1 MKEKMLVH
9 LNKIKNFFIIIIF
22 LSAIPFSVYS
32 EEKKIHFLE
41 TNWSFNGIF
50 GTFDRAS
57 LQRGYQVY
65 QEVCS
70 GCHSVQHLSYRNLS
84 EKGGPEFSIE
94 EAKAIASQFEIED
107 GPNSEGEMFLRS
119 GRLSDKFLKPYPNV
133 QAATAANDGAY
144 PPDMSVL
151 AKARAGGADYIYS
164 LLLGYEEAPESFQLE
179 DGVYYNKYM
188 PGNKIKMSEPIS
200 EGIVEYSDGTK
211 PTKEQIAKDV
221 TTFLVW
227 SSEPHLE
234 SQHRMGFKAIIYLI
248 ILITLVYMSKQK
260 VWSRF
265 GSKKVEEEV
274 EEETFDK
281 VERAVTEYEGE
292 DPKTFK

>member
-1 MKEKMLVH
+1 MLLL
-9 LNKIKNFFIIIIF
+9 LNRIILVVFISLI
-22 LSAIPFSVYS
+22 SFSTSS
-32 EEKKIHFLE
+32 EEVKSEFIK
-41 TNWSFNGIF
+41 TKWSFEGIF

-84 EKGGPEFSIE
+84 EKGGPEFSTE
-94 EAKAIASQFEIED
+94 EAKAIAAQFEVED
-107 GPNSEGEMFLRS
+107 GPNSDGEMFMRP
-119 GRLSDKFLKPYPNV
+119 GRLSDKFVKPYPNV
-133 QAATAANDGAY
+133 EASTAANDGAY

-151 AKARAGGADYIYS
+151 TKARAGGADYIYS
-164 LLLGYEEAPESFQLE
+164 LLLGYEEAPTGFELD

-188 PGNKIKMSEPIS
+188 SGNKIKMSAPLS
-200 EGIVEYSDGTK
+200 DGLVEYSDSTQA
-211 PTKEQIAKDV
+211 TTAQMAKDV

-227 SSEPHLE
+227 AAEPHLE
-234 SQHRMGFKAIIYLI
+234 AQHRMGFKAIIYLI
-248 ILITLVYMSKQK
+248 ILFILVYMSKQK

-265 GSKKVEEEV
+265 TSKKEP

>member
-1 MKEKMLVH
+1 MLIL
-9 LNKIKNFFIIIIF
+9 LNRIILIIF
-22 LSAIPFSVYS
+22 ISTVSFSVHS
-32 EEKKIHFLE
+32 EETNKNYVK
-41 TNWSFNGIF
+41 TNWSFKGIF

-70 GCHSVQHLSYRNLS
+70 GCHSAQHLSYRNLS
-84 EKGGPEFSIE
+84 EKGGPEFSVE
-94 EAKAIASQFEIED
+94 EAKAIAAQFEVED
-107 GPNSEGEMFLRS
+107 GPNSDGEMFMRP
-119 GRLSDKFLKPYPNV
+119 GRLSDEFVRPYPNV
-133 QAATAANDGAY
+133 EASTAANGGAY

-151 AKARAGGADYIYS
+151 AKARKGGADYIYS
-164 LLLGYEEAPESFQLE
+164 LLLGYEEAPTGFELDE
-179 DGVYYNKYM
+179 GVYYNKYM
-188 PGNKIKMSEPIS
+188 SGNRIKMLAPLSD
-200 EGIVEYSDGTK
+200 GLVEYSDGTQS
-211 PTKEQIAKDV
+211 TTAQMAKDV

-227 SSEPHLE
+227 AAEPHLE
-234 SQHRMGFKAIIYLI
+234 SQHRMGFKVIIYLI
-248 ILITLVYMSKQK
+248 ILLTLVYMSKQK

-265 GSKKVEEEV
+265 GSKVEE

>member
-1 MKEKMLVH
+1 MLVH
-9 LNKIKNFFIIIIF
+9 LNKLKNKIFIIIF
-22 LSAIPFSVYS
+22 LSLIPFSVFS
-32 EEKKIHFLE
+32 EEKNIELIE
-41 TNWSFNGIF
+41 TKWSFEGLF

-65 QEVCS
+65 QEVCA

-84 EKGGPEFSIE
+84 EKGGPEFSVDE
-94 EAKAIASQFEIED
+94 VNAITSQFEVED
-107 GPNSEGEMFLRS
+107 GPNSDGEMFTRPA
-119 GRLSDKFLKPYPNV
+119 RPSDKFVKPYPNV
-133 QAATAANDGAY
+133 EASTAANGGAY

-164 LLLGYEEAPESFQLE
+164 LLMGYEEAPDGFELD

-200 EGIVEYSDGTK
+200 EGIVEYADGTS
-211 PTKEQIAKDV
+211 TSKEQIAKDV
-221 TTFLVW
+221 TSFLVW
-227 SSEPHLE
+227 ASEPHLE
-234 SQHRMGFKAIIYLI
+234 SQHRMGFKTIIYLI
-248 ILITLVYMSKQK
+248 ILITLVYMSKQR

-265 GSKKVEEEV
+265 GSKEKE

>member
-1 MKEKMLVH
+1 MLAH
-9 LNKIKNFFIIIIF
+9 LNKYLKKTMLVF
-22 LSAIPFSVYS
+22 LITVYPFSVFS
-32 EEKKIHFLE
+32 EENKIDFFKSD
-41 TNWSFNGIF
+41 WSFNGIF

-65 QEVCS
+65 NEVCS
-70 GCHSVQHLSYRNLS
+70 GCHSMQHLSYRNLS
-84 EKGGPEFSIE
+84 EKGGPEFSKE

-107 GPNSEGEMFLRS
+107 GPNNDGEMFLRPAK
-119 GRLSDKFLKPYPNV
+119 LSDKFVKPYPNV
-133 QAATAANDGAY
+133 EASTAANGGAY

-151 AKARAGGADYIYS
+151 AKARVGGADYIYS
-164 LLLGYEEAPESFQLE
+164 LLLGYEEAPASFELD

-188 PGNKIKMSEPIS
+188 PGNKIKMSEPILDDS
-200 EGIVEYSDGTK
+200 VEYLDGTAT
-211 PTKEQIAKDV
+211 TKEQIAKDV

-227 SSEPHLE
+227 ASEPHLE
-234 SQHRMGFKAIIYLI
+234 SQHKMGFRVIIYLI

-260 VWSRF
+260 VWSRYKL
-265 GSKKVEEEV
+265 KKEE

-281 VERAVTEYEGE
+281 VEKLVTKYEGE

>member
-1 MKEKMLVH
+1 MLVH
-9 LNKIKNFFIIIIF
+9 LNNIKIFFLIIVIL
-22 LSAIPFSVYS
+22 LSVPFSVNS
-32 EEKKIHFLE
+32 EEKKIELLKN
-41 TNWSFNGIF
+41 NWSFNGIF

-84 EKGGPEFSIE
+84 EEGGPEFSIE
-94 EAKAIASQFEIED
+94 ETKGIASQFEVQD
-107 GPNSEGEMFLRS
+107 GPNSDGEMFFRT
-119 GRLSDKFLKPYPNV
+119 GRISDKFVSPYPNIE
-133 QAATAANDGAY
+133 AATAANDGAY

-151 AKARAGGADYIYS
+151 AKARTGGANYIYS
-164 LLLGYEEAPESFQLE
+164 LLLGYDEVPEDFQLD

-188 PGNKIKMSEPIS
+188 PGNKIKMSEPIVD
-200 EGIVEYSDGTK
+200 GIVEFSDGTEA
-211 PTKEQIAKDV
+211 TKEQIAKDI
-221 TTFLVW
+221 TAFLVW
-227 SSEPHLE
+227 ASEPHLE
-234 SQHRMGFKAIIYLI
+234 AQHKMGFKAIIYLI
-248 ILITLVYMSKQK
+248 ILITLVYMSKKK

-265 GSKKVEEEV
+265 SSKNE

-281 VERAVTEYEGE
+281 VERAVTKYEGE

>member
-1 MKEKMLVH
+1 MKEKTLVH
-9 LNKIKNFFIIIIF
+9 LNNFLKKIVVVIIMF
-22 LSAIPFSVYS
+22 TFPFSVFS
-32 EEKKIHFLE
+32 EEKKIDFIDI
-41 TNWSFNGIF
+41 NWSFKGIF

-65 QEVCS
+65 NEVCA

-94 EAKAIASQFEIED
+94 EAKAIASQFEVED
-107 GPNSEGEMFLRS
+107 GPNSDGEMFMRS
-119 GRLSDKFLKPYPNV
+119 ARLSDNFVKPYQNV
-133 QAATAANDGAY
+133 EASTAANGGAY

-164 LLLGYEEAPESFQLE
+164 LLMGYEEPPEGFELD

-200 EGIVEYSDGTK
+200 DGIVEYSDGTN
-211 PTKEQIAKDV
+211 PTKDQISKDI

-227 SSEPHLE
+227 AAEPHLE
-234 SQHRMGFKAIIYLI
+234 SQHAMGFKAIIYLI

-260 VWSRF
+260 VWSKF
-265 GSKKVEEEV
+265 GSKTEEKDEA
-274 EEETFDK
+274 FDK
-281 VERAVTEYEGE
+281 IEKTVTKYEGE

>member
-1 MKEKMLVH
+1 MLLL
-9 LNKIKNFFIIIIF
+9 LNRIILVVFISLI
-22 LSAIPFSVYS
+22 SFSTSS
-32 EEKKIHFLE
+32 EEVKSEFIK
-41 TNWSFNGIF
+41 TKWSFEGIF

-84 EKGGPEFSIE
+84 EKGGPEFSTE
-94 EAKAIASQFEIED
+94 EAKAIAAQFEVED
-107 GPNSEGEMFLRS
+107 GPNSDGEMFMRP
-119 GRLSDKFLKPYPNV
+119 GRLSDKFVKPYPN
-133 QAATAANDGAY
+133 AEASTAANGGAY

-164 LLLGYEEAPESFQLE
+164 LLLGYEEAPTGFELD

-188 PGNKIKMSEPIS
+188 PGNKIKMSAPLS
-200 EGIVEYSDGTK
+200 DGLVEYSDSTQA
-211 PTKEQIAKDV
+211 TTAQMAKDV

-227 SSEPHLE
+227 AAEPHLE
-234 SQHRMGFKAIIYLI
+234 AQHRMGFKAIIYLI
-248 ILITLVYMSKQK
+248 ILFTLVYMSKQK
-260 VWSRF
+260 VWSQF
-265 GSKKVEEEV
+265 TSKKEPEED
-274 EEETFDK
+274 TFDK
-281 VERAVTEYEGE
+281 VERTVTEYEGE

>member
-1 MKEKMLVH
+1 MLIL
-9 LNKIKNFFIIIIF
+9 LNRIILTIFI
-22 LSAIPFSVYS
+22 STVSFSVYS
-32 EEKKIHFLE
+32 EEVN
-41 TNWSFNGIF
+41 TNYVNTSWSFKGIF

-70 GCHSVQHLSYRNLS
+70 GCHSVQYLSYRNLS

-94 EAKAIASQFEIED
+94 EAKAIAAQFEVTD
-107 GPNSEGEMFLRS
+107 GPNSDGEIFMRP
-119 GRLSDKFLKPYPNV
+119 GRLSDKFVKPYPNV
-133 QAATAANDGAY
+133 EASKAANDGAY

-151 AKARAGGADYIYS
+151 AKARKGGADYIYS
-164 LLLGYEEAPESFQLE
+164 LLLGYEEPPEGFE
-179 DGVYYNKYM
+179 IEEGVYYNKYM
-188 PGNKIKMSEPIS
+188 SGNKIKMTAPLSD
-200 EGIVEYSDGTK
+200 GLVEYSDGTQA
-211 PTKEQIAKDV
+211 TTAQMAKDV

-227 SSEPHLE
+227 ASEPHLE
-234 SQHRMGFKAIIYLI
+234 AQHRMGFKVIIYLI
-248 ILITLVYMSKQK
+248 ILLTLVYMSKQK
-260 VWSRF
+260 VWSRI
-265 GSKKVEEEV
+265 GSKST

>member
-1 MKEKMLVH
+1 MLVH
-9 LNKIKNFFIIIIF
+9 LNRIILTIFISIITT
-22 LSAIPFSVYS
+22 LSFADSQHSHGANTKY
-32 EEKKIHFLE
+32 LN
-41 TNWSFNGIF
+41 TDWSFKGIF

-57 LQRGYQVY
+57 LQRGYQVF

-94 EAKAIASQFEIED
+94 EAKAIAAQFEVED
-107 GPNSEGEMFLRS
+107 GPNSDGEMFMRPA
-119 GRLSDKFLKPYPNV
+119 RLSDKFAKPYPNV
-133 QAATAANDGAY
+133 EASTAANGGAY

-151 AKARAGGADYIYS
+151 AKARPGGADYIYS
-164 LLLGYEEAPESFQLE
+164 LLLGYEEAPAGFELD

-188 PGNKIKMSEPIS
+188 PGNKIKMSAPLS
-200 EGIVEYSDGTK
+200 DGLVEYSDSTQA
-211 PTKEQIAKDV
+211 TTAQMAKDV

-227 SSEPHLE
+227 AAEPHLE
-234 SQHRMGFKAIIYLI
+234 AQHRMGFKAIIYLI
-248 ILITLVYMSKQK
+248 ILFTLVYMSKQK
-260 VWSRF
+260 VWSQF
-265 GSKKVEEEV
+265 TSKKEP

>member
-1 MKEKMLVH
+1 MLNP
-9 LNKIKNFFIIIIF
+9 LNSFIKKIFIIIT
-22 LSAIPFSVYS
+22 LSTLSLAASA
-32 EEKKIHFLE
+32 EEKKVDLIE

-50 GTFDRAS
+50 GTFDRGS

-65 QEVCS
+65 NEVCS
-70 GCHSVQHLSYRNLS
+70 GCHSVQHLSYRNLA

-107 GPNSEGEMFLRS
+107 GPNSDGEMFMRPA
-119 GRLSDKFLKPYPNV
+119 RLSDKFAKPYPNV
-133 QAATAANDGAY
+133 EASTAANGGAY

-164 LLLGYEEAPESFQLE
+164 LLLGYEEAPENFELD

-188 PGNKIKMSEPIS
+188 PGNKIKMSEPIID
-200 EGIVEYSDGTK
+200 EIVEYADGTEA
-211 PTKEQIAKDV
+211 TKAQIAKDV
-221 TTFLVW
+221 TAFLVW
-227 SSEPHLE
+227 ASEPHLE

-265 GSKKVEEEV
+265 GSKMRE

-281 VERAVTEYEGE
+281 VEKSVTEYEGE

>member
-1 MKEKMLVH
+1 MLIL
-9 LNKIKNFFIIIIF
+9 LNRIILIIF
-22 LSAIPFSVYS
+22 ISTVSFSVHS
-32 EEKKIHFLE
+32 EETNKNYVK
-41 TNWSFNGIF
+41 TNWSFKGIF
-50 GTFDRAS
+50 GVFDRAS

-84 EKGGPEFSIE
+84 EKGGPEFSVE
-94 EAKAIASQFEIED
+94 EAKAIAAQFEVED
-107 GPNSEGEMFLRS
+107 GPNSDGEMFMRP
-119 GRLSDKFLKPYPNV
+119 GRLSDKFVKPYPNV
-133 QAATAANDGAY
+133 EASTAANDGAY

-151 AKARAGGADYIYS
+151 AKARKGGADYIYS
-164 LLLGYEEAPESFQLE
+164 LLLGYEEPPAGFEIE
-179 DGVYYNKYM
+179 EGVYYNKYM
-188 PGNKIKMSEPIS
+188 SGNKIKMTAPLSD
-200 EGIVEYSDGTK
+200 GLVEYSDGTQS
-211 PTKEQIAKDV
+211 TTAQMAKDI

-227 SSEPHLE
+227 TAEPHLE
-234 SQHRMGFKAIIYLI
+234 SQHRMGFKVIIYLI
-248 ILITLVYMSKQK
+248 VLLTLVYMSKQK

-265 GSKKVEEEV
+265 GSKNIE

>member
-1 MKEKMLVH
+1 MLVL
-9 LNKIKNFFIIIIF
+9 LNRIILIFFVSTI
-22 LSAIPFSVYS
+22 SFSVYS
-32 EEKKIHFLE
+32 EEINTDYKN
-41 TNWSFNGIF
+41 TVWSFKGIF
-50 GTFDRAS
+50 GTFDRSS

-65 QEVCS
+65 NEVCA

-94 EAKAIASQFEIED
+94 EVKVIASQFEVED
-107 GPNSEGEMFLRS
+107 GPNSDGEMFMRS
-119 GRLSDKFLKPYPNV
+119 GRLSDKFVKPYPNV
-133 QAATAANDGAY
+133 EAATAANGGAY

-164 LLLGYEEAPESFQLE
+164 LLLGYEEAPANFELD

-188 PGNKIKMSEPIS
+188 PGNKIKMSEPLS
-200 EGIVEYSDGTK
+200 DGIVEYLDGTQT
-211 PTKEQIAKDV
+211 TKAQMAKDV

-227 SSEPHLE
+227 ASEPHLE

-260 VWSRF
+260 IWSRF
-265 GSKKVEEEV
+265 GVETELKED
-274 EEETFDK
+274 TFDK
-281 VERAVTEYEGE
+281 VEKVVTKYEGE